1 MCLKMKKKRK
11 KKKRKSNDIM
21 SRNGKEKKERVST
34 VSYRE
39 KRKKT
44 KNHIEKI
51 ERKEGYKGK
60 EIDIAFHYAMHAL
73 LRFLIFITNL
83 TFKND
88 SKMIEERFEKR
99 GEEERL
105 RTVRYWWKKK
115 RENRESQSI
124 KMEANKEEERINHIC
139 QNLLSR
145 FDPVN
150 TTLKS
155 SILKFEVETSREGG
169 IGQMYQVRQMVV
181 HVN

>member
-1 MCLKMKKKRK
+1 MR
-11 KKKRKSNDIM
+11 
-21 SRNGKEKKERVST
+21 KEKKKQRRFIEKKVERYECV
-34 VSYRE
+34 
-39 KRKKT
+39 KRK
-44 KNHIEKI
+44 
-51 ERKEGYKGK
+51 
-60 EIDIAFHYAMHAL
+60 EILTTNLLLMRSLFDFH
-73 LRFLIFITNL
+73 TNL